1 MRILPAYLIAM
12 VIFLV
17 LDMLW
22 LGVVARGMYN
32 ARIGGMLL
40 EKPNWTAAG
49 IFYLLFVAGLVY
61 FAIAQNVAAGD
72 WRAAGVA
79 GALYGFFC
87 YATYNWTNLAV
98 MKGYDPLVAVI
109 DNCWGV
115 VVAGVSA
122 AATVAVLKAFG
133 SSG

>member
-1 MRILPAYLIAM
+1 MRYVPAYFTAM
-12 VIFLV
+12 VIFLA

-22 LGVVARGMYN
+22 LGVIARGMYA

-40 EKPNWTAAG
+40 ERPNWTAAA
-49 IFYLLFVAGLVY
+49 IFYIIFVLGLIY
-61 FAIAQNVAAGD
+61 FAISANLATGNWQAA
-72 WRAAGVA
+72 AMS

-109 DNCWGV
+109 DNGWGV
-115 VVAGVSA
+115 VVGAVSA
-122 AATVAVLKAFG
+122 AATVAIVNRLG
-133 SSG
+133 WWQ